1 MILYIIYILIII
13 YFLFVAFIKF
23 KFRFWAN
30 QPVFHIYNF
39 LYWIYPCGVIQVR
52 QPPITNFYDN
62 KILTKKWQDFS
73 NIKKELFYNLIQLHF
88 LNKKKEKYNPPRY
101 AVMDYFNEHNNNCY
115 LSLLK
120 KNNIIISGITS
131 RPLNATLNKNNII
144 VNYVDFLCIHKS
156 YRKKGLAQNII
167 YSHYFNVRKD
177 KASSIFLFKREG
189 SINFIVP
196 LTIYIANVFSL
207 KYLKDLDL
215 NLPSDTTCHLVN
227 NLNFSLFLNF
237 FQEIKNN
244 FKCFITPDV
253 SHIKHLVSKKL
264 LFIFLIMKGTKPIA
278 TYIYRIPF
286 ITYEKKQSI
295 ELISSYYKPEYYD
308 EYIKSFKNTINLIN
322 KQLSID
328 ILILEKISNNID
340 LNNFLIKKYSIL
352 WKCPMAYFLYNFY
365 NKPFYPNDVFLI
377 N

>member
-30 QPVFHIYNF
+30 QPVFHVYNF
-39 LYWIYPCGVIQVR
+39 LYWIYPCGVIQVK

-62 KILTKKWQDFS
+62 KILTRKWQDFS
-73 NIKKELFYNLIQLHF
+73 YIKKELFYNLIKSHF

-177 KASSIFLFKREG
+177 KTSSIFLFKREG

-215 NLPSDTTCHLVN
+215 NLLSDTTCHLVN

-340 LNNFLIKKYSIL
+340 LNNFLIQKYSIL